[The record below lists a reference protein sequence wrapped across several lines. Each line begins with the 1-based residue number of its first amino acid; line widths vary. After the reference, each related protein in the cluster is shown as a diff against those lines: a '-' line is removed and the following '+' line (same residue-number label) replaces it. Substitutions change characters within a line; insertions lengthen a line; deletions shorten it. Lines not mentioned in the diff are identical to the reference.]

1 MERTLCLLKPDAV
14 QRGLV
19 GKIIGRLEDKGLKIV
34 GTKMILMDINLA
46 KIHYSA
52 HVDKPFFAGMAD
64 FMTSSPLLALAL
76 EGNNAVEVLRNIMG
90 ATDPQNA
97 DLGTIR
103 ADFAMS
109 IGRNLVHGS
118 DSAESAEKELGI
130 FFKENEIFNYE
141 RDQVM
146 WVIEL

>member
-64 FMTSSPLLALAL
+64 LMTSSPLLALAL
-76 EGNNAVEVLRNIMG
+76 EGNNAVEDLRNIMG

-141 RDQVM
+141 RDQEKG
-146 WVIEL
+146 VIEL

>member
-64 FMTSSPLLALAL
+64 LMTSSPLLALAL

-141 RDQVM
+141 RDQEK

>member
-19 GKIIGRLEDKGLKIV
+19 GKIIGRLENKGLKIV

-141 RDQVM
+141 RDQEK

>member
-52 HVDKPFFAGMAD
+52 HVDKPFFTGMAD

-141 RDQVM
+141 RDQEK

>member
-52 HVDKPFFAGMAD
+52 HVDKPFFAAMAN
-64 FMTSSPLLALAL
+64 FMTSSPILALAL
-76 EGNNAVEVLRNIMG
+76 EGNNAVEVLRNMMG

-141 RDQVM
+141 RDQEK
-146 WVIEL
+146 WVIEF

>member
-14 QRGLV
+14 QRGLI
-19 GKIIGRLEDKGLKIV
+19 GKIIGRLENKGLKIV

-76 EGNNAVEVLRNIMG
+76 EGNNAVEVLRIIMG

-141 RDQVM
+141 RDQEK

>member
-34 GTKMILMDINLA
+34 GTKLILMDINLA

-76 EGNNAVEVLRNIMG
+76 ARCLAV
-90 ATDPQNA
+90 
-97 DLGTIR
+97 
-103 ADFAMS
+103 
-109 IGRNLVHGS
+109 
-118 DSAESAEKELGI
+118 
-130 FFKENEIFNYE
+130 
-141 RDQVM
+141 
-146 WVIEL
+146 

>member
-14 QRGLV
+14 QRGLI
-19 GKIIGRLEDKGLKIV
+19 GKIIGRLENKGLKIV

-76 EGNNAVEVLRNIMG
+76 EGNNAVEVLRIIRG

-141 RDQVM
+141 RDQEK

>member
-46 KIHYSA
+46 KTHYSA

-141 RDQVM
+141 RDQEK

>member
-19 GKIIGRLEDKGLKIV
+19 GKIIGRLENKGLKIV

-52 HVDKPFFAGMAD
+52 HVDKPFFAGMAN
-64 FMTSSPLLALAL
+64 FMTSSPILALAL
-76 EGNNAVEVLRNIMG
+76 EGNNAVEVLRNMMG

-141 RDQVM
+141 RDQEK
-146 WVIEL
+146 WVIEF

>member
-141 RDQVM
+141 PDQEK

>member
-141 RDQVM
+141 RDQEK

>member
-76 EGNNAVEVLRNIMG
+76 EGNNAVEVLRNMMG

-141 RDQVM
+141 RDQEK

>member
-141 RDQVM
+141 RDQEK
-146 WVIEL
+146 WVIEF

>member
-76 EGNNAVEVLRNIMG
+76 EGINAVEVLRNIMG

-141 RDQVM
+141 RDQEK
-146 WVIEL
+146 WVIEF

>member
-76 EGNNAVEVLRNIMG
+76 EGNNAIEVLRNIMG

-141 RDQVM
+141 RDQEK

>member
-19 GKIIGRLEDKGLKIV
+19 GKIIGRLENKGLKIV

-52 HVDKPFFAGMAD
+52 HVDKPFFAGMAN
-64 FMTSSPLLALAL
+64 FMTSSPILALAL
-76 EGNNAVEVLRNIMG
+76 EGNNAVEVLRNMMG

-141 RDQVM
+141 RDQEK

>member
-19 GKIIGRLEDKGLKIV
+19 GKIIERLEYKGLKIV

-141 RDQVM
+141 RDQEK
-146 WVIEL
+146 WVIEF

>member
-1 MERTLCLLKPDAV
+1 
-14 QRGLV
+14 
-19 GKIIGRLEDKGLKIV
+19 
-34 GTKMILMDINLA
+34 MILMDINLA

-130 FFKENEIFNYE
+130 FFKENEIFI
-141 RDQVM
+141 QCQ
-146 WVIEL
+146 LF

>member
-1 MERTLCLLKPDAV
+1 MCLLKPDAV

-19 GKIIGRLEDKGLKIV
+19 GKIIGRLENKGLKIV

-52 HVDKPFFAGMAD
+52 HVDKPFFAGMAN
-64 FMTSSPLLALAL
+64 FMTSSPILALAL
-76 EGNNAVEVLRNIMG
+76 EGNNAVEVLRNMMG

-141 RDQVM
+141 RDQEK

>member
-52 HVDKPFFAGMAD
+52 HVDKPFFAGMAN
-64 FMTSSPLLALAL
+64 FMTSSPILALAL

-141 RDQVM
+141 RDQEK

>member
-52 HVDKPFFAGMAD
+52 HVDKPFFAGMAN
-64 FMTSSPLLALAL
+64 FMTSSPILALAL
-76 EGNNAVEVLRNIMG
+76 EGNNAVEVLRNMMG

-141 RDQVM
+141 RDQEK
-146 WVIEL
+146 WVIEF

>member
-19 GKIIGRLEDKGLKIV
+19 GKIIGRLENKGLKIV

-52 HVDKPFFAGMAD
+52 HVDKPFFAGMAN
-64 FMTSSPLLALAL
+64 FMTSSPILALAL

-141 RDQVM
+141 RDQEK
-146 WVIEL
+146 WVIEF

>member
-14 QRGLV
+14 QRGLI
-19 GKIIGRLEDKGLKIV
+19 GKIIGRLENKGLKIV

-141 RDQVM
+141 RDQEK